1 MSLQTLID
9 FAGFRLQAMQMLS
22 LDKHVVG
29 SGDACDTLPFADPD
43 ACKQLGYVAD
53 QLGLAEHNITVE
65 GETVKLHFGADV
77 EAHRGKDGKLYVLDT
92 AYAVLP
98 CLISTLPS
106 GSSTTNVTSCCVCV
120 TTVLMIANAWLP
132 PLTAIYITF
141 RD

>member
-9 FAGFRLQAMQMLS
+9 FAGFRLQAMQMLD

-43 ACKQLGYVAD
+43 ACKQLGYVAA

-92 AYAVLP
+92 AYVVLA
-98 CLISTLPS
+98 CFSTLPS
-106 GSSTTNVTSCCVCV
+106 AVPS
-120 TTVLMIANAWLP
+120 P
-132 PLTAIYITF
+132 PT
-141 RD
+141 

>member
-1 MSLQTLID
+1 
-9 FAGFRLQAMQMLS
+9 MQMLS
-22 LDKHVVG
+22 LDKHIVG

-92 AYAVLP
+92 AYVVLA
-98 CLISTLPS
+98 CVSTLPS
-106 GSSTTNVTSCCVCV
+106 AVLTTNVTSCWVV
-120 TTVLMIANAWLP
+120 TMVLIIVSKWLP
-132 PLTAIYITF
+132 PPTAI
-141 RD
+141 